1 MALKELPS
9 IYEKMLKKK
18 NNKNKK
24 IKSLL
29 GSDLSNSQVNIRS
42 KYGQQKLS

>member
-9 IYEKMLKKK
+9 IYEKMYKK
-18 NNKNKK
+18 NKNKNKK
-24 IKSLL
+24 FKSLL
-29 GSDLSNSQVNIRS
+29 GSDLGNSQVNIRS